1 MTEAL
6 KQLHIGGDNVATDLL
21 REGSLED
28 RVLVWSDCLHSGPV
42 PAGLSLEEM
51 SRMRARFVSSYLD
64 GRSFEDVLAQLN
76 ARDNLLKSF
85 KRFDEVKLWMGKGL
99 DDQLRMLQLL
109 TWFAQREVGKTRLS
123 LIWLDESSASTAEST
138 HAGRREVSPEELAL
152 AKRAWDAF
160 CSDTPLDL
168 SELAHEDLSLFPFL
182 GPALLRQLE
191 QFPWTRDGLSRTE
204 QQILQAVA
212 DGPSSLRQIYQGSQV
227 EREERPFMAEA
238 PFMHSIR
245 AICGGR
251 SNLIGF
257 VGRPPLSDEDGPP
270 YEKEIWELELQ
281 LTDIGRKILMGQAD
295 CVRLYGIDRWL
306 GGVRLHGAHAAWR
319 WDGRRQVIVALSG

>member
-6 KQLHIGGDNVATDLL
+6 KQLHIGGGDVANDLI
-21 REGSLED
+21 RDGSLEG
-28 RVLVWSDCLHSGPV
+28 RVLIWADYLHAGPV

-51 SRMRARFVSSYLD
+51 SRMRARFVSSYLE
-64 GRSFEDVLAQLN
+64 GRSFEDVLARLN
-76 ARDNLLKSF
+76 ARDSLLKGF
-85 KRFDEVKLWMGKGL
+85 KSFDEVTLWMGKGL
-99 DDQLRMLQLL
+99 DDQLRLLQLL
-109 TWFAQREVGKTRLS
+109 TWFAQRELGKTRLS
-123 LIWLDESSASTAEST
+123 LVWLDESDSSAAGSV
-138 HAGRREVSPEELAL
+138 HAGRREVLPEELTL

-160 CSDTPLDL
+160 CSDTPLAL
-168 SELAHEDLSLFPFL
+168 SELAHEDLSLLPFL

-212 DGPSSLRQIYQGSQV
+212 DGPASLRQIYQASQV

-238 PFMHSIR
+238 PFLHNLR
-245 AICGGR
+245 AICGGK
-251 SNLIGF
+251 SNLIEV
-257 VGRPPLSDEDGPP
+257 VGRSPLSDEDGPP
-270 YEKEIWELELQ
+270 YEDMIWERELQ